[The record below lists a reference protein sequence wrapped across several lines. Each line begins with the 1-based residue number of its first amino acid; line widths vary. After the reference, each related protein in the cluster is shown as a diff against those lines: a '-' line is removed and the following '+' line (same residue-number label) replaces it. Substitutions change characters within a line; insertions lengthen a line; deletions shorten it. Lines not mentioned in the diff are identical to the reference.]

1 MNTMDDPTGTL
12 SRASGEARLGTAQ
25 GPGAQV
31 AGLAA
36 AISSEGGIDGLLGK
50 LRQGGL
56 GPQVDSWVGGG
67 PNEAVA
73 PEQLAGAL
81 GDDTIQ
87 KLAATSGLSI
97 QSLLPLLA
105 TFLPQIVD
113 MLTPAGKEPP
123 GGVNE
128 AAKQRGPDLGGLLGG
143 VLGRAGGAG
152 AAGGTPDLGGLLGN
166 LLGGDDKR

>member
-1 MNTMDDPTGTL
+1 MDDPTGTL
-12 SRASGEARLGTAQ
+12 NRARSEASQGSAQ
-25 GPGAQV
+25 GPGAGV

-36 AISSEGGIDGLLGK
+36 AISSEGGIDGLLTK

-56 GPQVDSWVGGG
+56 GPQVDSWVSGG
-67 PNEAVA
+67 PNEPVP

-81 GDDTIQ
+81 GDDTVQ
-87 KLAATSGLSI
+87 KLSATSGLSI

-113 MLTPAGKEPP
+113 MLTPAGKEPS

-128 AAKQRGPDLGGLLGG
+128 AAKQGGPDLGGILGGLLGG
-143 VLGRAGGAG
+143 AGGAG
-152 AAGGTPDLGGLLGN
+152 AAGGTPDLGGLLG
-166 LLGGDDKR
+166 GDDKR